1 MLIDECELQ
10 GVVPMPSGVFK
21 PYAGVSTAII
31 VFVKGGTTGV
41 CGSTICR
48 RTAIRWMINATG

>member
-31 VFVKGGTTGV
+31 VFVKGGKRNV
-41 CGSTICR
+41 SGSTICR
-48 RTAIRWMINATG
+48 QTVIRWMINATG